1 MKVIRNS
8 ILFLFFLPSF
18 LLSQEQDF
26 MSWNNIEL
34 NYKVSK
40 KTSLS
45 LNNRIIFRENSSL
58 FSKYFVDF
66 KVKRKYN
73 KYISYALGV
82 RHSTIRDVYFDFDD
96 KSYTYSDLS
105 FKYTINKAV
114 KATLRNR
121 FKVNLDEL
129 ESVFRQRIKLEY
141 NLASLP
147 VLVVNYFEYF
157 YSREKKIQKI
167 RYGFGI
173 DKNISDKLKINVNYI
188 IQRELNYKNNLHAFI
203 LSTKLT
209 YKIN

>member
-45 LNNRIIFRENSSL
+45 LNNRIIFRESSSL
-58 FSKYFVDF
+58 FSKYFIDF

-73 KYISYALGV
+73 KHISYALGV

-96 KSYTYSDLS
+96 KSYTYSDVS

-121 FKVNLDEL
+121 FKVNIDEL
-129 ESVFRQRIKLEY
+129 ESIFRQRIKLEY
-141 NLASLP
+141 NLTSLP
-147 VLVVNYFEYF
+147 VLVINYFEYF

>member
-8 ILFLFFLPSF
+8 ILFLFFFPSF

-58 FSKYFVDF
+58 FSKYFIDF

-73 KYISYALGV
+73 KHISYALGV

-96 KSYTYSDLS
+96 KSYTYSDVS

-121 FKVNLDEL
+121 FKVNIDEL
-129 ESVFRQRIKLEY
+129 ESIFRQRIKLEY

-147 VLVVNYFEYF
+147 VLVINYFEYF

>member
-8 ILFLFFLPSF
+8 ILFIFFLPSF

-66 KVKRKYN
+66 KVKIKYN
-73 KYISYALGV
+73 KHISYALGL

-121 FKVNLDEL
+121 FKVNIDEL

-141 NLASLP
+141 NLTSLP
-147 VLVVNYFEYF
+147 VLVINYFEYF

-167 RYGFGI
+167 RYGFGV
-173 DKNISDKLKINVNYI
+173 DKNISDKLKINMNYI
-188 IQRELNYKNNLHAFI
+188 IQRELNYENNLHAFI
-203 LSTKLT
+203 LSSKLT

>member
-8 ILFLFFLPSF
+8 ILFIFFLPSF

-58 FSKYFVDF
+58 FSKYFIDF

-73 KYISYALGV
+73 KHISYALGV

-96 KSYTYSDLS
+96 KSYTYSDVS

-121 FKVNLDEL
+121 FKVNIDEL
-129 ESVFRQRIKLEY
+129 ESIFRQRIKLEY
-141 NLASLP
+141 NLTSLP
-147 VLVVNYFEYF
+147 VLVINYFEYF

>member
-1 MKVIRNS
+1 M
-8 ILFLFFLPSF
+8 
-18 LLSQEQDF
+18 
-26 MSWNNIEL
+26 
-34 NYKVSK
+34 
-40 KTSLS
+40 
-45 LNNRIIFRENSSL
+45 
-58 FSKYFVDF
+58 
-66 KVKRKYN
+66 
-73 KYISYALGV
+73 

-96 KSYTYSDLS
+96 KSYTYSDVS

-121 FKVNLDEL
+121 FKVNIDEL
-129 ESVFRQRIKLEY
+129 ESIFRQRIKFEY

-147 VLVVNYFEYF
+147 VLVINYFEYF

-188 IQRELNYKNNLHAFI
+188 IQRELNYENNLHAFI

>member
-1 MKVIRNS
+1 
-8 ILFLFFLPSF
+8 
-18 LLSQEQDF
+18 

-58 FSKYFVDF
+58 FSKYFIDF

-73 KYISYALGV
+73 KHISYALGV

-96 KSYTYSDLS
+96 KSYTYSDVS

-121 FKVNLDEL
+121 FKVNIDEL
-129 ESVFRQRIKLEY
+129 ESIFRQRIKLEY

-147 VLVVNYFEYF
+147 VLVINYFEYF

-188 IQRELNYKNNLHAFI
+188 IQRELNYENNLHAFI

>member
-8 ILFLFFLPSF
+8 ILFIFFLPSF

-45 LNNRIIFRENSSL
+45 LNNRLIFRENSSL
-58 FSKYFVDF
+58 FSKYFIDF

-73 KYISYALGV
+73 KHISYALGV

-105 FKYTINKAV
+105 LKYTINKVV

-121 FKVNLDEL
+121 FKVNFDEL

-141 NLASLP
+141 NFTSLP
-147 VLVVNYFEYF
+147 VLVINYFEYF

-188 IQRELNYKNNLHAFI
+188 IQRELNYANNLHAFI
-203 LSTKLT
+203 LSSKLT